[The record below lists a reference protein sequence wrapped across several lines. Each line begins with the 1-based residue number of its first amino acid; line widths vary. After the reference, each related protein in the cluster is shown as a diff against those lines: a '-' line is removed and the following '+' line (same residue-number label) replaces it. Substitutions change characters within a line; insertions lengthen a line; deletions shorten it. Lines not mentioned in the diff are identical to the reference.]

1 MDLNTDPEGNF
12 YYAKGG
18 LGANFPGGPP
28 AAHHGCFL
36 KVSKDGKKLEIVATG
51 IRAAAGSGVGPKGE
65 LTTSDND
72 GHWGPA
78 SRINWVVPG
87 GYYGDPLTAH
97 KSPVPAEF
105 DPPLCWIHR
114 SVDNSSGGETW
125 VTGGK
130 WGPFEGHMLH
140 LSYGTCSLFNVSYEN
155 VGGRVQGGIVRFPLT
170 FASGTLRGRF
180 HPSDGQFYAAGIRG
194 WSTSGTREGCFQ
206 RVRYTGK
213 PARMVSELHVK
224 KDAIELTFTDPVDPA
239 TAGDPDSW
247 VVQQWNYRYSGNYG
261 SADYSVADPKKQ
273 GRDTVDVASIA
284 VSSDGKRVTLAIPG
298 LKPVMQML
306 IKGRIRA
313 ADGTSMSPEVMNTI
327 HTVPQ

>member
-1 MDLNTDPEGNF
+1 
-12 YYAKGG
+12 
-18 LGANFPGGPP
+18 
-28 AAHHGCFL
+28 
-36 KVSKDGKKLEIVATG
+36 
-51 IRAAAGSGVGPKGE
+51 
-65 LTTSDND
+65 
-72 GHWGPA
+72 
-78 SRINWVVPG
+78 
-87 GYYGDPLTAH
+87 
-97 KSPVPAEF
+97 
-105 DPPLCWIHR
+105 
-114 SVDNSSGGETW
+114 
-125 VTGGK
+125 
-130 WGPFEGHMLH
+130 
-140 LSYGTCSLFNVSYEN
+140 
-155 VGGRVQGGIVRFPLT
+155 
-170 FASGTLRGRF
+170 
-180 HPSDGQFYAAGIRG
+180 
-194 WSTSGTREGCFQ
+194 
-206 RVRYTGK
+206 
-213 PARMVSELHVK
+213 VK